1 MPFSL
6 ASVEQRD
13 HAFLFF
19 RRYCDTM
26 LNDYSGEPEYIN
38 VCQAMINALTSN
50 MDLPLTNPEHPFNLY
65 AEPDSYDGNVE
76 RLRSFVYVSVRP
88 GFERQL
94 VQAFFHPNGSQRDVL
109 DQLLNEYYD
118 FVDES
123 LEENGNDSPHTLP
136 LSEHYEETPQSS
148 QSSE

>member
-6 ASVEQRD
+6 ASVEQRN

-50 MDLPLTNPEHPFNLY
+50 MDLPLTTPEHPFNLY
-65 AEPDSYDGNVE
+65 AAQDSYEENVE
-76 RLRSFVYVSVRP
+76 RLRSVVYLSVRQ

-94 VQAFFHPNGSQRDVL
+94 VQAFFHPNGSQRDIL
-109 DQLLNEYYD
+109 DRLLNEYYD
-118 FVDES
+118 FVDAS
-123 LEENGNDSPHTLP
+123 VEEDGNGSPHTLP
-136 LSEHYEETPQSS
+136 LSEQSS